1 MMRRYHPALPTIAE
15 AAEKPETSGES
26 FLPAPPPAPFL
37 SDHVPIYSA
46 IPLEAGKN
54 DRLFVLSWNVLEADF
69 ANGFSAPGRQG
80 VYGENDAAKKD
91 RHQHMANRLSS
102 VLIGGMTD
110 IVALQEITL
119 AKNGLLDEIM
129 KYESTHE
136 NYKPLTTRVNGEQAI
151 VNAGNCIILYN
162 HKTIIPLEPAGGTQP
177 GCVIDFI
184 HVSTGKKV
192 KLLNAH
198 LPYSENP
205 AANEAVVKTFLTSKQ
220 KHEVAVVVGDFN
232 CTVAPIHTDRIN
244 ITTSVAS
251 TDFRYEKHIPIKERL
266 PQGAYAIDGAF
277 YSTSN
282 SFICR
287 QAKIIH
293 TVITNMKEDGVYSDT
308 DLAPLTQETI
318 ANEAQLREINQPRLA
333 MMVDPHY
340 QTARLC
346 GDMSLSEYEAALQSL
361 LNDENIVVR
370 ITKNLNNDT
379 GIALCYLSRDA
390 ITKLKDN
397 NDSNLLTFGF
407 IPPMASEQ
415 PMRYAAVSLANFEAL
430 HRRLLTLF
438 PALEEMQTKVLTK
451 ARLDAFTKIYTALR
465 DGQTSLLKKNFLLTI
480 GSMTDEA
487 ATASIEANIH
497 RNPNSRT
504 ALAWKLAETHRTH
517 CNDDNQ
523 ALLKEIYKLCF
534 EKSNF
539 LSKSSLS
546 GTSLWR
552 SSKVNKTLEEKEI
565 TDNDRDNHS
574 RSGKIAAALKTP
586 KK

>member
-1 MMRRYHPALPTIAE
+1 LYTIQRYDNKKECLPMMRRYHPALPTIAE

-205 AANEAVVKTFLTSKQ
+205 AANEAVVKTFL
-220 KHEVAVVVGDFN
+220 
-232 CTVAPIHTDRIN
+232 
-244 ITTSVAS
+244 
-251 TDFRYEKHIPIKERL
+251 
-266 PQGAYAIDGAF
+266 
-277 YSTSN
+277 
-282 SFICR
+282 
-287 QAKIIH
+287 
-293 TVITNMKEDGVYSDT
+293 
-308 DLAPLTQETI
+308 
-318 ANEAQLREINQPRLA
+318 
-333 MMVDPHY
+333 
-340 QTARLC
+340 
-346 GDMSLSEYEAALQSL
+346 
-361 LNDENIVVR
+361 
-370 ITKNLNNDT
+370 
-379 GIALCYLSRDA
+379 
-390 ITKLKDN
+390 
-397 NDSNLLTFGF
+397 
-407 IPPMASEQ
+407 PP
-415 PMRYAAVSLANFEAL
+415 
-430 HRRLLTLF
+430 
-438 PALEEMQTKVLTK
+438 KVLTK
-451 ARLDAFTKIYTALR
+451 TRLDAFTKIYTALR

-487 ATASIEANIH
+487 AKASIEANIH
-497 RNPNSRT
+497 RNPNART

-565 TDNDRDNHS
+565 TDKDRDHHS
-574 RSGKIAAALKTP
+574 RSGKIAAALKPP